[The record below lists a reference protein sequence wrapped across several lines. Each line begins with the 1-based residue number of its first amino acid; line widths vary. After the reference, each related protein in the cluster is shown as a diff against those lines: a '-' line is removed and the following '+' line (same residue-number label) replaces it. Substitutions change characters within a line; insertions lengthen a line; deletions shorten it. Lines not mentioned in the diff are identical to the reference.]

1 MLTFGGKVR
10 YRMFYSLY
18 FSPTGGTKKVA
29 GILSKALSDEVNEID
44 ITAPGSMHSISFSSE
59 DVVLVS
65 VPSYGGRV
73 PKSAL
78 ERLGRINGKSTR
90 AIALVVYGERA
101 YEDTLLELGDTLK
114 ASGFIISAGIAAIAE
129 HSIVREVAS
138 GRPDERDVYDLMAIA
153 GKVKRKLDS
162 GSREEASIPGN
173 HPYRERAKTFPK
185 PIVDGKCKKCMLCA
199 SLCPAGAIDKDDPA
213 ILDEGKCIS
222 CMRCVSIC
230 PGKARN
236 IDKGIYQKT
245 KTMLENMIS
254 SRKAPEVHL

>member
-1 MLTFGGKVR
+1 
-10 YRMFYSLY
+10 MFYSLY

-29 GILSKALSDEVNEID
+29 EILSKVLSDEVNEID
-44 ITAPGSMHSISFSSE
+44 ITAPDSLRSISFSSE

-101 YEDTLLELGDTLK
+101 YENTLLELGDALK

-138 GRPDERDVYDLMAIA
+138 GRPDERDVYDLTAIA

-162 GSREEASIPGN
+162 GSREEASILGN

-222 CMRCVSIC
+222 CMRCVSIY

-236 IDKGIYQKT
+236 IDEGIYQKT